1 LDIYKWTTKL
11 VQFTN
16 QTIWVISKINNLCVW
31 GELSKIIATFDASY
45 VYGVVLGMKILWKVG
60 GH

>member
-1 LDIYKWTTKL
+1 MNNQIISIY
-11 VQFTN
+11 QSN
-16 QTIWVISKINNLCVW
+16 NMNYSNNNNLCVW